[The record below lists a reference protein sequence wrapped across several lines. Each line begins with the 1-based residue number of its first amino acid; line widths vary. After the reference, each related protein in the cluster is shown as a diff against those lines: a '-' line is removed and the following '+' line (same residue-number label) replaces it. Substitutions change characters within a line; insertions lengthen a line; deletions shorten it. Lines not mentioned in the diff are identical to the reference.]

1 VSLTTIDFQRLHL
14 RPGQRVLDLGCGEGR
29 HAITA
34 WLHAPVHVVGLDL
47 SAADLA
53 TAAQR
58 AGEFHPAAAQA
69 AVAEAAVAEA
79 AVAEAA
85 VVEAGHAAEPGG
97 AERHLGW
104 VRGSG
109 LSLPFADACFDRVI
123 CAEVLEHI
131 PDYQAVLREIRRVL
145 KPGGVLA
152 VSVPRYF
159 PEWVCWQ
166 LSRAYHEVAGG
177 HVRIFRTR
185 ALTRTVEAQG
195 LRRFHQHWAHSL
207 HVPYWWLRCLF
218 WDHGEKAWPVRTYHR
233 LLVWDL
239 LRGPWL
245 TRALDR
251 ALNPLMGKS
260 LVVYFT
266 RNPPPDTNQGSA
278 P

>member
-1 VSLTTIDFQRLHL
+1 MSLTTVDFQRLHL
-14 RPGQRVLDLGCGEGR
+14 EPGQRVLDLGCGEGR

-53 TAAQR
+53 TAVQR
-58 AGEFHPAAAQA
+58 AGEFHPASATAAKAA
-69 AVAEAAVAEA
+69 AVPAD
-79 AVAEAA
+79 
-85 VVEAGHAAEPGG
+85 HAAEPGA
-97 AERHLGW
+97 AEHHLGW

-109 LSLPFADACFDRVI
+109 LTLPFADATFDRVI

-131 PDYQAVLREIRRVL
+131 ADYQAVLREVRRVL

-159 PEWVCWQ
+159 PEWVCWR

-185 ALTRTVEAQG
+185 TLTRAVEAQG

-218 WDHGEKAWPVRTYHR
+218 WERGANAWPVRTYHR

-266 RNPPPDTNQGSA
+266 RNPPPDTTQGSA